1 MAPIPATIAATP
13 PTPEP
18 EIIAS
23 LIPPSTDL
31 RKRDPGIPSVIPGR
45 LGKDEAPVDAFVS
58 SWEEGIF
65 NVILVGFPGIP
76 GSPSADF
83 NTSNSP
89 SGDLIPVVI
98 SVIAGRRPSGD
109 LIPVGIPVIS
119 GGWIPAEI
127 PGIPGSCPPVP
138 GNENPPV
145 APGIRGTEFC

>member
-1 MAPIPATIAATP
+1 MPAPIAATP
-13 PTPEP
+13 PTLEP
-18 EIIAS
+18 EITAS

-45 LGKDEAPVDAFVS
+45 LCKDAASVDAFAN

-65 NVILVGFPGIP
+65 SVIPVGFPGIP
-76 GSPSADF
+76 ASPSADF

-98 SVIAGRRPSGD
+98 SVIAGRSPSGD
-109 LIPVGIPVIS
+109 LIPVGISVIS
-119 GGWIPAEI
+119 GGWIPAGI
-127 PGIPGSCPPVP
+127 PGIPGSCPPIP

-145 APGIRGTEFC
+145 APGI